1 MKRNAIRIAKLENKL
16 IRNRSDVFR
25 LSDLEILERIE
36 ALEFQKG
43 MRPTQ
48 KFINMKKASDKTMS
62 IFTPKVHRR
71 MQEEQAEMHAQIEAM
86 NDVELDDH
94 LNKLIIENEMEDT
107 FEDMSNE
114 ELKKFNKPEKET
126 LV

>member
-1 MKRNAIRIAKLENKL
+1 
-16 IRNRSDVFR
+16 
-25 LSDLEILERIE
+25 
-36 ALEFQKG
+36 
-43 MRPTQ
+43 
-48 KFINMKKASDKTMS
+48 
-62 IFTPKVHRR
+62 

-114 ELKKFNKPEKET
+114 ELKNYNKPKKAKARN
-126 LV
+126 L